1 MIGMYQVGWGRLH
14 SSTIVETDT
23 FISFFSRITCL
34 VYIEERFRTEEE
46 VGQYRQQVLDDSLS
60 FVCYI

>member
-23 FISFFSRITCL
+23 FIPFS
-34 VYIEERFRTEEE
+34 
-46 VGQYRQQVLDDSLS
+46 VG
-60 FVCYI
+60 